1 MSIKFSELPSTS
13 TLVDTNI
20 FPLVVDVSGTLTS
33 KQSTLSV
40 LKNYV
45 LEGNAA
51 TTTKLATA
59 RTINGI
65 SFDGSANIVVTAV
78 PPIASDLSLGGIKV
92 GNNLSIDPVT
102 GILSAANS
110 YSLPIASSLVLGG
123 VKVDA
128 SSITIDAGGIISV
141 PAVTTIGQT
150 NGIAQLG
157 GDGKLVASQIP
168 TSLTGAIIF
177 KGTWDASTNTPTL
190 ADGVGT
196 NGWEYAV
203 AVGGTINLGSG
214 NITFIAGDFVI
225 YNGTIWQRIP
235 SNTIAEAGTLTG
247 TTLNATVVNS
257 SLISVG
263 TLTNL
268 TVTNTIT
275 GSVSGN
281 AGTVTNGVV
290 TTGSYSDPT
299 WLTLTASKVGLGN
312 VTNESKATMFAS
324 PTFTGTVSG
333 VTATHIGLGN
343 VTNESKAIM
352 FASPTFTGTV
362 SGVTATMVGLGNV
375 TNESKATMF
384 ASPTFTGVPVA
395 PTATAGTNDT
405 QVATTQFVRTEV
417 SNLVNG
423 AGPALDTLKELADAL
438 GSDANF
444 STTISTALG
453 LKAPLANPTFTGTVS
468 GVTAT
473 MVGLGNVTN
482 ESKATM
488 FASPTFTGTTTLQQ
502 STEVLNLISGAG
514 GVSTFTVT
522 SDGSSAYVINGVN
535 NPTLNLVRGVTY
547 TFNVNASGHPF
558 WIKTAQVTGTGSDY
572 STGVTNNGDD
582 VGTITFAVPLDA
594 PSTLYYICQYHSG
607 MVGTISISDASIVVH
622 DFATG
627 AIWYHSDISANFT
640 ANFTNV
646 PTTNDRTLAVVLV
659 LNQGAT
665 AYIPNAVQ
673 INGVAQTIL
682 WQGTVLPVG
691 TTNRVNVVSFTLVR
705 TGSAWT
711 VIGALTTY
719 GAP

>member
-343 VTNESKAIM
+343 VTNESKA
-352 FASPTFTGTV
+352 
-362 SGVTATMVGLGNV
+362 
-375 TNESKATMF
+375 TMF

-488 FASPTFTGTTTLQQ
+488 FASPTFTGLLTAQQ
-502 STEVLNLISGAG
+502 STEVYAVKS
-514 GVSTFTVT
+514 
-522 SDGSSAYVINGVN
+522 
-535 NPTLNLVRGVTY
+535 
-547 TFNVNASGHPF
+547 
-558 WIKTAQVTGTGSDY
+558 GTGGTGDY
-572 STGVTNNGDD
+572 DFST
-582 VGTITFAVPLDA
+582 
-594 PSTLYYICQYHSG
+594 
-607 MVGTISISDASIVVH
+607 ASIWLVNV
-622 DFATG
+622 DSVGQFA
-627 AIWYHSDISANFT
+627 I
-640 ANFTNV
+640 NFTNV
-646 PTTNDRTLAVVLV
+646 PTTINRTTVVTLI
-659 LNQGAT
+659 LQQGTTPYGPSSFSIAG
-665 AYIPNAVQ
+665 A
-673 INGVAQTIL
+673 AQTIK
-682 WQGTVLPVG
+682 WIGGATPTFG
-691 TTNRVNVVSFTLVR
+691 SNRYEILSFTLIRLADATWGAVL
-705 TGSAWT
+705 GS
-711 VIGALTTY
+711 LSSFS
-719 GAP
+719 